1 MKQKKKRAKKYTP
14 TTRAIAATRAS
25 IHDELAHTWI
35 AGGTCIRD
43 IECATISSEQMVD
56 YILTKKQQWTI
67 MLFVFCENPFEY
79 YAKAKLLPP
88 VETYTTP
95 NDLEI
100 FLESESN
107 KFCNAQ
113 NQKQYISS
121 GWFIVPSLDTDLPAI
136 RSQIVDHFQ
145 HWGAFNRDYCNTMW
159 AIKQQAKKEERA
171 A

>member
-14 TTRAIAATRAS
+14 TTRAIAKTTAS
-25 IHDELAHTWI
+25 IKQELAHTWI
-35 AGGTCIRD
+35 AGGTCLRD

-67 MLFVFCENPFEY
+67 MLFVFCENDFEY
-79 YAKAKLLPP
+79 YAKSKLLPP
-88 VETYTTP
+88 LETYTAP
-95 NDLEI
+95 RDLEI

-121 GWFIVPSLDTDLPAI
+121 GWFIVPSLDTDLDEI
-136 RSQIVDHFQ
+136 RSQIIDHFEY
-145 HWGAFNRDYCNTMW
+145 WGAFNRDYCKTMW
-159 AIKQQAKKEERA
+159 AIKHGHLKQEKA

>member
-14 TTRAIAATRAS
+14 TTRAIAATRAT
-25 IHDELAHTWI
+25 IQDELAHTWI
-35 AGGTCIRD
+35 AGGTWLRD
-43 IECATISSEQMVD
+43 IECATLSSEQMVD

-67 MLFVFCENPFEY
+67 MLFVFCENHFEY

-88 VETYTTP
+88 VETYTNP
-95 NDLEI
+95 RDLEI

-107 KFCNAQ
+107 RFCNAQ

-121 GWFIVPSLDTDLPAI
+121 GWFIVPSLDTDLTAI
-136 RSQIVDHFQ
+136 RSQIIDHFQ

-159 AIKQQAKKEERA
+159 AIKQQAKKEVKA

>member
-14 TTRAIAATRAS
+14 SAKTQSATSAN
-25 IHDELAHTWI
+25 IKQELAHTWI
-35 AGGTCIRD
+35 AGGTCLRD
-43 IECATISSEQMVD
+43 IECATLSSVKTVD
-56 YILTKKQQWTI
+56 YIFTKKQQWTI
-67 MLFVFCENPFEY
+67 MLFVFCENHFEY

-88 VETYTTP
+88 LETYTTP

-107 KFCNAQ
+107 RFCNAQ

-121 GWFIVPSLDTDLPAI
+121 GWFIVPSLDTDLTAI
-136 RSQIVDHFQ
+136 RSEIIDHFQ

-159 AIKQQAKKEERA
+159 AIKQQAKKEEETA
-171 A
+171 